1 MNWRFLRPWPWLD
14 TRAQFVAGVP
24 RGGRLLDLG
33 CSDGETLNHMA
44 ELRPDLRFAAA
55 DRVAALQQG
64 LRDCDF
70 RQADFE
76 RDPLPW
82 PDAVMD
88 AVTCMHVVEH
98 LTGVERL
105 LREIVRVLKPGGR
118 VYLET
123 PHPRSLTLPRLRTGS
138 GGFDFT
144 LNFYDD
150 PTHVRIYTLN
160 EVKSIVEKSGCT
172 VQDAA
177 IRRDLRNILI
187 MPVKMLH
194 NRIKYGYVMSS
205 VYWDWYG
212 FAEYVFARKN

>member
-1 MNWRFLRPWPWLD
+1 MMIPANLKKIYSVFRKKPFL
-14 TRAQFVAGVP
+14 
-24 RGGRLLDLG
+24 LLDAGSGNSAATKLKK
-33 CSDGETLNHMA
+33 HMPKC
-44 ELRPDLRFAAA
+44 LYYGIDITRDYNYRPDDFALMEGFWEK
-55 DRVAALQQG
+55 DLTQLSFG
-64 LRDCDF
+64 DI
-70 RQADFE
+70 
-76 RDPLPW
+76 
-82 PDAVMD
+82 PDQHFD
-88 AVTCMHVVEH
+88 AIIMTHVIEH
-98 LTGVERL
+98 LHNGDQVIEAL
-105 LREIVRVLKPGGR
+105 LSKLK
-118 VYLET
+118 
-123 PHPRSLTLPRLRTGS
+123 S
-138 GGFDFT
+138 GGYIYIEYPSARSVNFPSKRGT